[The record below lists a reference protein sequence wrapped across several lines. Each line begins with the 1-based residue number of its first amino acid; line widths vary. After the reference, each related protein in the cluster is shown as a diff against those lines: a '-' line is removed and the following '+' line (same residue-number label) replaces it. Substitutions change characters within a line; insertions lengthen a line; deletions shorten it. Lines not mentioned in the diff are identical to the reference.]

1 MLYMPRKVLQFKVHG
16 QQALW
21 NGLWEMLPVVRET
34 IWRNLQRLRIACQ
47 KMEETSNR
55 VNAEL
60 AARKLFCFPYVF
72 FFFQLNV
79 NILDKGNVNM
89 LFT

>member
-1 MLYMPRKVLQFKVHG
+1 MLYMPRKVLQFQVYG

-47 KMEETSNR
+47 KMEETAIGID
-55 VNAEL
+55 AEL
-60 AARKLFCFPYVF
+60 ATRKFFVFLFSP
-72 FFFQLNV
+72 NV
-79 NILDKGNVNM
+79 NIMCKWTVNM